1 MSNSLLI
8 SNTFID
14 SITYMGVLTSVTQ
27 KGQITLPQA
36 LRQEVGIEK
45 HASVRVE
52 AAGDHLKVYPVVDIT
67 DLAGSFIPDS
77 RKSIL
82 RARAELEKDYE
93 SREEQ

>member
-1 MSNSLLI
+1 MSNTLLI

-14 SITYMGVLTSVTQ
+14 KIADMGILTSVTQ

-45 HASVRVE
+45 YASVRVE

-67 DLAGSFIPDS
+67 ELAGSFIPDS
-77 RKSIL
+77 RKSVL
-82 RARAELEKDYE
+82 GARAALEKEYE
-93 SREEQ
+93 SHEEQ